1 MEFLA
6 VVLALYGFVVTPVTI
21 YFYLARKKLL
31 KKYQIDPSYETQLMF
46 ADLMRG
52 HALFHIERV
61 EPQNVF
67 LRRHDG

>member
-6 VVLALYGFVVTPVTI
+6 VVLALYGFAVSVVAI
-21 YFYLARKKLL
+21 LLFFSRKSLI
-31 KKYQIDPSYETQLMF
+31 KKYQVNPGYETQLMF